1 MTEQVDEIHVVDE
14 IYLDFSMTFDMV
26 PDSIYIWKLIKYG
39 LEIRW
44 VTILLDH

>member
-1 MTEQVDEIHVVDE
+1 MTEQVDEIQVVDG

-26 PDSIYIWKLIKYG
+26 PYSIYIWKLKKYG

-44 VTILLDH
+44 VKILLDH